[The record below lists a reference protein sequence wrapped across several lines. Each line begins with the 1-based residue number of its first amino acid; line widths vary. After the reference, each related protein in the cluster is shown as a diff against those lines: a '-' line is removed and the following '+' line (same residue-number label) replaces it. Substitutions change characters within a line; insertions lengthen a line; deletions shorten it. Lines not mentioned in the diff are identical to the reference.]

1 MVVKTS
7 MNTAVGSTIRRL
19 RVDNNWSQQVIAD
32 HLNISIPAYSKIET
46 GVTDVNLSRLEQ
58 IADFFNID
66 LSHLFNDGKTETD
79 TAPVSTQYTRLEK
92 DLQDAEKEIIQ
103 LQRKV
108 IQLYDEITR
117 VGESLN
123 RGSG

>member
-1 MVVKTS
+1 MVVKTK

-58 IADFFNID
+58 IAHFFNID
-66 LSHLFNDGKTETD
+66 LSHLFSDGKAEATP
-79 TAPVSTQYTRLEK
+79 PVSTQYTRLEK

-108 IQLYDEITR
+108 IQLYDEIHK
-117 VGESLN
+117 
-123 RGSG
+123 SG